1 MRVGWFLALGVC
13 LSASPGLA
21 GQILEPEPSS
31 EGLTVVTA
39 WFERWG
45 ALDGTD
51 ELLDRFVDLYAP
63 DALHVAG
70 PARHQRGTVTFSGH
84 DAIRKMAFDFTAA
97 NERVEFR
104 VETATANEVSRQLV
118 YLVEGPWG
126 GPAVAVEYVAAYTR
140 REDGQRF
147 YYPGAAFFQILDGKI
162 RRARLYMATGELS
175 EVEPDVP
182 RR

>member
-45 ALDGTD
+45 ALDGT
-51 ELLDRFVDLYAP
+51 